1 MIRSAALSGVALGLV
16 MALGLYMDV
25 QPRYVAPGAILG
37 PLARTPVLGLIEYR
51 IELDRLADIARDQQA
66 EIDALLVR

>member
-1 MIRSAALSGVALGLV
+1 MSRSTLTTLGMAVILVVAGWHN
-16 MALGLYMDV
+16 V

-37 PLARTPVLGLIEYR
+37 PLARTPILGLIEYR
-51 IELDRLADIARDQQA
+51 MELDRLADLARDQQA